1 MFDCQGTRR
10 RRRERE
16 RKRAEHSCANRTR
29 VLSSLLGDSVALEEP
44 LAQQRAPDP
53 LAWDPLL
60 PLCAGTGRHSPGKN
74 GGSFVPVC
82 ARPASL
88 AGIGSAATHRS
99 RGTWGEPWGDC
110 TGTGTWGRQG
120 PVAPA
125 VAQGAASLQ
134 KPARSR
140 GDAEETPR
148 GSPPPPPIAQF
159 GAAPPRG
166 DKGLGSGL
174 QPPAPLPKKGF
185 FPIPTCLCCFS
196 SFFSFSF
203 SSFSLWQSSLEARS
217 WEQGGLVQSPPC
229 HPLCPWGEGC
239 CNALWECPHQSPPSD
254 PQERGRKKRQ
264 MKGDAL
270 AGTSSSKTT
279 SLAFLSPL
287 SPYSEMGTGTVTL
300 GMSTSDIPRVDT
312 VLPVLLVAPSAAHLV
327 VGDDQLLLQL
337 FQLLL
342 QLFLLLIHPLPVAPL
357 PLEVLFENLHLAGGR
372 DVGEPG

>member
-1 MFDCQGTRR
+1 MLSSEPQTCSHGTLCCPFVLAQVDTHRGKMV
-10 RRRERE
+10 E
-16 RKRAEHSCANRTR
+16 
-29 VLSSLLGDSVALEEP
+29 VLSRCV
-44 LAQQRAPDP
+44 LARHRWRVSD
-53 LAWDPLL
+53 LL
-60 PLCAGTGRHSPGKN
+60 PLIVTMVHGVSHGGTVLVLVHGAGRAQWPRLWLRVQPLS
-74 GGSFVPVC
+74 
-82 ARPASL
+82 RSL
-88 AGIGSAATHRS
+88 
-99 RGTWGEPWGDC
+99 
-110 TGTGTWGRQG
+110 
-120 PVAPA
+120 
-125 VAQGAASLQ
+125 QGA
-134 KPARSR
+134 R

-148 GSPPPPPIAQF
+148 GSPPPRPVARF
-159 GAAPPRG
+159 RAAPPRG

-217 WEQGGLVQSPPC
+217 WEQGGLVQSPPY

-254 PQERGRKKRQ
+254 PQERGRKRRQ
-264 MKGDAL
+264 MKGDAV
-270 AGTSSSKTT
+270 ARTSSSKTT
-279 SLAFLSPL
+279 SLAFLSPF
-287 SPYSEMGTGTVTL
+287 SPYSEMGTGAVTL
-300 GMSTSDIPRVDT
+300 GMSPSDIPRVDT

-342 QLFLLLIHPLPVAPL
+342 QLFLLLIHPLPVTSL
-357 PLEVLFENLHLAGGR
+357 PLEVLFKNLHLAGGR